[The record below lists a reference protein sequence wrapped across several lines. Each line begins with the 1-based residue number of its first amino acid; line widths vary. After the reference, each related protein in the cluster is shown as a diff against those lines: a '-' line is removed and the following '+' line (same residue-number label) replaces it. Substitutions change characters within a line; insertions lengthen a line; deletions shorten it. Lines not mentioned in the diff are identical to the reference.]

1 MEDKLNKII
10 FLIEKLI
17 QLEENKLKGNTK
29 AVLVSTVNGAD
40 TTLIPFLFCAVPF
53 NLKRTLFASVNIPDC
68 KISGLDRLL
77 KPLNALSKSSSIWS
91 SVAPYVS

>member
-29 AVLVSTVNGAD
+29 SNAVINNKEYYSFDELD
-40 TTLIPFLFCAVPF
+40 TLI
-53 NLKRTLFASVNIPDC
+53 KT
-68 KISGLDRLL
+68 KISKINLSDKQRDFVKNIYEFGTKHNRITSKQYQALINLL
-77 KPLNALSKSSSIWS
+77 
-91 SVAPYVS
+91 